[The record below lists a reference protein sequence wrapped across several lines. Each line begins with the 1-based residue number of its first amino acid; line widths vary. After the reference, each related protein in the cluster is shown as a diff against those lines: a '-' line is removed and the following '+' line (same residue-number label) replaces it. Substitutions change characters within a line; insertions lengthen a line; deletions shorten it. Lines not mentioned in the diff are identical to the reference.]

1 MDKNINLK
9 DRIGLGKKSRHNI
22 VKLNATSLERAGI
35 QLSPKTF
42 INWRLNGS
50 HPGLVVK
57 IANRLFV
64 DVDMWDKIVDRAME
78 EEMGDD
84 EF

>member
-1 MDKNINLK
+1 
-9 DRIGLGKKSRHNI
+9 
-22 VKLNATSLERAGI
+22 
-35 QLSPKTF
+35 
-42 INWRLNGS
+42 
-50 HPGLVVK
+50 VK